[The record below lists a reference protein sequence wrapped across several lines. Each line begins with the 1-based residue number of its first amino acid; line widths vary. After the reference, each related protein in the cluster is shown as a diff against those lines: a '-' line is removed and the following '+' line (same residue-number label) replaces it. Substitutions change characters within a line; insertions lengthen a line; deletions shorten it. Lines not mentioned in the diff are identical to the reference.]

1 MTNQIAEEKKAGE
14 EREFISYIS
23 RNQLS
28 PFIQNIGANINKD
41 NSIQENSMF
50 RTERENDRNLMQRR
64 RYLIVICIFIN
75 ND

>member
-23 RNQLS
+23 RNQPS
-28 PFIQNIGANINKD
+28 PFIQNIGANTNKD
-41 NSIQENSMF
+41 NSIQDNSMF
-50 RTERENDRNLMQRR
+50 RTERENDRNLMQR
-64 RYLIVICIFIN
+64 YLIVICIFIN